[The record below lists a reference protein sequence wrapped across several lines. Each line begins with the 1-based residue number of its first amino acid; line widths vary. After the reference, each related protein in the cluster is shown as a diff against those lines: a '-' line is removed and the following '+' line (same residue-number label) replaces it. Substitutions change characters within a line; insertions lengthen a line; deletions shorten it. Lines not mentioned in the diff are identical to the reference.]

1 MKSLIVL
8 FAATVLVVSCKKKD
22 NDTEATTDPYATQ
35 KTQLK
40 TTYADMAFAV
50 YDDALIAA
58 QTLKTALY
66 DFVDN
71 PGSTTHTTA
80 KQAWLDAR
88 EVYGQTEIF
97 RFVDGPIDNSSDGPE
112 GLINSWPMDEA
123 YVDYVVGAP
132 NSGIIN
138 DVATYPTIDETTIV
152 TANEFGSEVNISSG
166 YHAIEFLLWGQDLD
180 ANGPGARSYTDYLTS
195 GGTNANQARR
205 GQYLKALADILVS
218 ALQQVRNAWDPAG
231 TANYRQTFLNMNSTT
246 ALRKMFN
253 SLRVLSGDE
262 LAGERIYVAYQHMD
276 QEDEH
281 SCFSDNT
288 HRDIF
293 LNALAV
299 TNLYKGTYTRM
310 DGTVVSG
317 YSMADLV
324 NTVDPTKNG
333 ELLARFQ
340 TTETLIGLMYI
351 PFDQAI
357 ILTPERPKVLDVVT
371 SLQAEQAVILSIAS
385 TDFGFTF

>member
-1 MKSLIVL
+1 MKALIAL
-8 FAATVLVVSCKKKD
+8 LAATALVVSCKKKD
-22 NDTEATTDPYATQ
+22 ANTESTADPYATQ

-40 TTYADMAFAV
+40 TTYANLAFAG
-50 YDDALIAA
+50 YDDALISA

-71 PGSTTHTTA
+71 PSLASHTAA

-138 DVATYPTIDETTIV
+138 DVAAFPTIDEATII
-152 TANEFGSEVNISSG
+152 TANESGSEVNISSG

-180 ANGPGARSYTDYLTS
+180 ANGPGARSYTDYLTT
-195 GGTNANQARR
+195 GGTNSNQARR
-205 GQYLKALADILVS
+205 GQYLKTLGDILVL
-218 ALQQVRNAWDPAG
+218 ALQQVRNEWDPAG
-231 TANYRQTFLNMNSTT
+231 TGNYRSTFINMDNNT

-324 NTVDPTKNG
+324 NTADPTKNAT
-333 ELLARFQ
+333 LLTRFQ

-357 ILTPERPKVLDVVT
+357 ILPAERPKVLDIVT
-371 SLQAEQAVILSIAS
+371 SLQAEQATILSIAA
-385 TDFGFTF
+385 DFGFTF